1 MGRVR
6 FLLPA
11 GALVEPGLVKRFF
24 QSTKGSGGMV
34 SALFGIGF
42 YDCVLGSRKPV
53 CTP

>member
-6 FLLPA
+6 FLLPT

-24 QSTKGSGGMV
+24 QSAQGSAGMV
-34 SALFGIGF
+34 SALFSIEF
-42 YDCVLGSRKPV
+42 YDGVLGSRKPV